1 MTKNRSFKKLLSCV
15 LITVL
20 VAAMALMGTACTRTT
35 TQVVEENVVPE
46 VESVVSDVASEVVSE
61 VASEVADARFTEAS
75 VVGEGTKELYLEVVY
90 ADGKADYFL
99 VKHDAANVGDA
110 LLAAG
115 VVEGEDSEYGLYIK
129 TVNGVTADY
138 NVDQT
143 YWAFYINGEY
153 ATAGVS
159 DTKIEEGAVYSLK
172 VEK

>member
-1 MTKNRSFKKLLSCV
+1 MTKNRTFKKFLSCV
-15 LITVL
+15 LISVL

-35 TQVVEENVVPE
+35 NQVVEQSVVPE
-46 VESVVSDVASEVVSE
+46 VESVASEEVSE

-75 VVGEGTKELYLEVVY
+75 VIGEGTKELYLEVVY

-99 VKHDAANVGDA
+99 VKNDAENVGDA
-110 LLAAG
+110 LVAAG
-115 VVEGEDSEYGLYIK
+115 IVEGEDSEYGLYIK

-138 NVDQT
+138 NVDQS

-153 ATAGVS
+153 AQAGVS
-159 DTKIEEGAVYSLK
+159 DTAIEEGAIYTLK